1 VGLSRSWDSLC
12 VQDYDVSLEEKL
24 LAEIEAD
31 RKAREAAKKGLG
43 NVAKA
48 KKPAKK
54 GTGG

>member
-1 VGLSRSWDSLC
+1 M
-12 VQDYDVSLEEKL
+12 QDYDVSLEEKL

-48 KKPAKK
+48 KKPATK